1 MLGMWFKQR
10 NQIQS
15 SRDVLSYL
23 QAHSQKKQLKVEQA
37 IKKIDIDFMMD
48 SVIVEYDPEIITKE
62 EIKEKLESSG
72 YKFVRVAAT

>member
-1 MLGMWFKQR
+1 M
-10 NQIQS
+10 
-15 SRDVLSYL
+15 
-23 QAHSQKKQLKVEQA
+23 EQA
-37 IKKIDIDFMMD
+37 IKRIDIDFMMD

>member
-1 MLGMWFKQR
+1 MWFKQR